1 MDAWLDTTRGLFK
14 SSPKPFLRDSF
25 WLLFITG
32 ITVSTIVGNLI
43 IILAF
48 LSNHGVRRCKSS
60 RYINHYQEQICEN
73 FCQRFLLSLSV
84 ADFSLSVFVMAPIIL
99 NYDGWTYISLCKIWG
114 NAEVLFSSASVY
126 SMVGISIDRFFAVFF
141 PIRYRASMSLQDM
154 FALIFSDILTVLGC
168 M

>member
-1 MDAWLDTTRGLFK
+1 MIPAWSHIVLSPSLTTTTGGEETKVTVANKYHTGKVITAMDAWLDTTRGIFK

-60 RYINHYQEQICEN
+60 RYMNYYQE
-73 FCQRFLLSLSV
+73 
-84 ADFSLSVFVMAPIIL
+84 
-99 NYDGWTYISLCKIWG
+99 
-114 NAEVLFSSASVY
+114 
-126 SMVGISIDRFFAVFF
+126 
-141 PIRYRASMSLQDM
+141 
-154 FALIFSDILTVLGC
+154 
-168 M
+168 